1 MDIKAIIKSKGLGY
15 WLCTGAAVVS
25 FILAIVVF
33 ATWDNALPNRVTD
46 GYLIGIILLIPIV
59 LQAVFTFFPVR
70 FAGVLSVAVYGLAF
84 GAILL
89 RIADTVAD
97 FFNKVAFQGGNFGIC
112 IFYAVLCLILDAAC
126 IASCFFDQN
135 KEEKYLI

>member
-1 MDIKAIIKSKGLGY
+1 MDMKEIMKGKGLGY
-15 WLCTGAAVVS
+15 WICTGAAVVS
-25 FILAIVVF
+25 LILAIVVF

-46 GYLIGIILLIPIV
+46 GYLIGIVLLIPIV

-70 FAGVLSVAVYGLAF
+70 FAGVLSVIVYGAAF
-84 GAILL
+84 GTILL

-97 FFNKVAFQGGNFGIC
+97 FFNKVAFQGGNFGTC
-112 IFYAVLCLILDAAC
+112 IFYAVMSLILEFAC
-126 IASCFFDQN
+126 IAACFFDQN